1 MYCVQVI
8 NSCTSNDETR
18 NTTNSSCQQL
28 YCVCVLLLADEDD
41 LHDVRSAVADL
52 SGRWQDLGVS
62 LGIRQD
68 NLKAIISDNPHS
80 SSDYYL
86 RKVLTLWL
94 RQNYKVHVGT
104 NLSLYLLC
112 LSDLFFRVNCEV
124 L

>member
-1 MYCVQVI
+1 MREVQ
-8 NSCTSNDETR
+8 SR
-18 NTTNSSCQQL
+18 CQQL
-28 YCVCVLLLADEDD
+28 YYICVLLLADEDD
-41 LHDVRSAVADL
+41 LRDVRSAVADL

-62 LGIRQD
+62 LGIHQG

-80 SSDYYL
+80 SSDCL
-86 RKVLTLWL
+86 GKVLTLWL

-112 LSDLFFRVNCEV
+112 LSYLFFRVHCQV